1 MEGGNYGRLKE
12 QTPKRKSETY
22 SYPVGTRL
30 NRLVPKVTAL
40 LIVCLWTGCWCKEDE
55 YGERLDLIV
64 PVTSTPNAT
73 TFRVGD
79 TLYWHA
85 DFSKEVEVR
94 GHTRPIR
101 LDDFDF
107 SSSFALAEIG
117 SPDTVDFNRRI
128 VLVPM
133 VGQVGEIFSDQNQ
146 YPVRFRETEDAY
158 QLSFGVILLEEG
170 FYTAGLQS
178 FSLPRDFRPH
188 PAAFKCGGQLR
199 GDITINFQNSATE
212 RPVFDTLY
220 LQSPNPDIQ
229 RLADFE
235 RYRDYGGITFRVV
248 P

>member
-1 MEGGNYGRLKE
+1 M
-12 QTPKRKSETY
+12 
-22 SYPVGTRL
+22 GTRL
-30 NRLVPKVTAL
+30 NRWVPKVTAL
-40 LIVCLWTGCWCKEDE
+40 LIVCVWTGCWCKEDE

-64 PVTSTPNAT
+64 PVMSTPNAT

-101 LDDFDF
+101 LDGFDF
-107 SSSFALAEIG
+107 FSSFTLAEIG

-128 VLVPM
+128 ALVPM
-133 VGQVGEIFSDQNQ
+133 IGQIGEIFSDQNQ
-146 YPVRFRETEDAY
+146 YPVRFRETNDAY
-158 QLSFGVILLEEG
+158 QLSFGVILLKEG

-178 FSLPRDFRPH
+178 LALPRDFDH
-188 PAAFKCGGQLR
+188 PAAYACGNQRR
-199 GDITINFQNSATE
+199 GDISINFQNSATE
-212 RPVFDTLY
+212 RPVFDSLY
-220 LQSPNPDIQ
+220 LSTPNPD
-229 RLADFE
+229 LLELVDFE

>member
-1 MEGGNYGRLKE
+1 M
-12 QTPKRKSETY
+12 
-22 SYPVGTRL
+22 GTEF
-30 NRLVPKVTAL
+30 NRLILKLTAL
-40 LIVCLWTGCWCKEDE
+40 LVICVYTSCGCKEDE

-73 TFRVGD
+73 TFQVGD

-107 SSSFALAEIG
+107 FSSFTLAEIG

-128 VLVPM
+128 TLVPI
-133 VGQVGEIFSDQNQ
+133 VGEIGEIFSDQNQ

-170 FYTAGLQS
+170 FYTAGLES
-178 FSLPRDFRPH
+178 FSLPRDFDH
-188 PAAFKCGGQLR
+188 PAAYACGNQRR
-199 GDITINFQNSATE
+199 GDITINFQNSSTE

-220 LQSPNPDIQ
+220 LQSPHPDIQ
-229 RLADFE
+229 RLAEFE